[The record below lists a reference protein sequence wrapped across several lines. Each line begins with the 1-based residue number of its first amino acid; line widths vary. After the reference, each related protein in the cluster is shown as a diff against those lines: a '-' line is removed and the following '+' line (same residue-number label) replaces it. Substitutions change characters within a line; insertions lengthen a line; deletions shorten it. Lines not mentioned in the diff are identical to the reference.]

1 MVHVENVSPL
11 PGRTVYV
18 SAWNEDTSQFWSANV
33 TNGEQLMNLSGGI
46 NTLEGWTSATSGS
59 ALTIVTETPFDIV
72 GTVYSESGALV
83 NLRIA
88 TDKEQDPIITKG
100 TGSFSW
106 NTEGFWEFQVT
117 ADAQGTVE
125 VVAHSE
131 HITALPGRVVIVS
144 AWYSGQTAQSWS
156 ASISNGDRPVSLN
169 GGINTVEGWNGATN
183 GSSLD
188 ITTTAAFDI
197 VGTVYTEPGL
207 NVNLRIG
214 VDKEQ
219 DPIITKGTGS
229 FSWNTEGFWEFQVTA
244 DAQGVVEVVVH
255 VENVSPLPGRTVY
268 VSAWHGDQNP
278 QTWFATVSNGVYQV
292 FLPIITR

>member
-1 MVHVENVSPL
+1 MENVSPL

-117 ADAQGTVE
+117 ADAQG
-125 VVAHSE
+125 
-131 HITALPGRVVIVS
+131 
-144 AWYSGQTAQSWS
+144 
-156 ASISNGDRPVSLN
+156 
-169 GGINTVEGWNGATN
+169 
-183 GSSLD
+183 
-188 ITTTAAFDI
+188 
-197 VGTVYTEPGL
+197 
-207 NVNLRIG
+207 
-214 VDKEQ
+214 
-219 DPIITKGTGS
+219 
-229 FSWNTEGFWEFQVTA
+229 
-244 DAQGVVEVVVH
+244 
-255 VENVSPLPGRTVY
+255 
-268 VSAWHGDQNP
+268 
-278 QTWFATVSNGVYQV
+278 
-292 FLPIITR
+292 